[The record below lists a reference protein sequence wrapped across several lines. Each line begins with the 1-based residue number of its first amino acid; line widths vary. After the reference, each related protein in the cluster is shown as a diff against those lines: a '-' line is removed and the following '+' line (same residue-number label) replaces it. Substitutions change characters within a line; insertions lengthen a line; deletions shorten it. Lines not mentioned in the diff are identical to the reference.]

1 MEPRNHCTT
10 ADLPRRR
17 ADLQSN
23 PQVERTDRLQRLRLG
38 LAMVEQHMKTL
49 TEEIANEMA
58 RLGSSVDTQA
68 LGQTKLNVPAT
79 DQSMAAPDDDAVR
92 FRFTPDRRR
101 TVVPMRP
108 YRERRAV
115 HR

>member
-10 ADLPRRR
+10 ADLPRRQ

-23 PQVERTDRLQRLRLG
+23 PQVEGTDRLQRLRLG

-49 TEEIANEMA
+49 TEEIANEMR
-58 RLGSSVDTQA
+58 RLGSSVDPHS
-68 LGQTKLNVPAT
+68 LGQARQDVPV
-79 DQSMAAPDDDAVR
+79 MADTDDDAVR